1 MHTSHFGEGVPFGP
15 TTETAKE
22 ILREEDKRL
31 LREIAKVGGMER
43 YIQNHPEFNKD
54 FFNKEKRCLCCMD
67 ERTAKGTLN
76 LPGSGI
82 LIEGEKA
89 QEAFR
94 QRLQEAEIEG
104 VYSHDG
110 CGAAKLYAKEH
121 GINDPNKAAVE
132 YAQNLALKLG
142 IEYKGHLK
150 TSGDH
155 PGRVV
160 YYDTTGYLNR
170 ESPVWQEK
178 MPTGFAIS
186 RHVLNEREG
195 MDALLLAVKIA
206 FSEHGEGFGRFTE
219 SDPLSLVYVLPDTQA
234 DQALTQQQLQ
244 QELER
249 CYQKLVE
256 ELPQIK
262 GKIRIEGF
270 HAPAPV
276 EAEQESKHKEKV
288 NVDQKEESI
297 EEDQEE
303 ERSAA

>member
-1 MHTSHFGEGVPFGP
+1 MMYKPHFGEGIPFGP
-15 TTETAKE
+15 STERAKE

-31 LREIAKVGGMER
+31 LREIANVGGMER
-43 YIQNHPEFNKD
+43 YLQSHPEFNKD
-54 FFNKEKRCLCCMD
+54 FFTKEKRCLCCMD

-82 LIEGEKA
+82 MIEGEEA

-94 QRLQEAEIEG
+94 QRLQEAKIEG

-110 CGAAKLYAKEH
+110 CGASKLYAKEH
-121 GINDPNKAAVE
+121 GIDDPNKAAVD
-132 YAQNLALKLG
+132 YAKDLALKLG

-170 ESPVWQEK
+170 ESPIWQEK

-219 SDPLSLVYVLPDTQA
+219 SDPLSLIYVLAQSEERQNITE
-234 DQALTQQQLQ
+234 QQLQ
-244 QELER
+244 NELHK
-249 CYQKLVE
+249 CYQTLE
-256 ELPQIK
+256 EEFPQIK

-270 HAPAPV
+270 HASVP
-276 EAEQESKHKEKV
+276 E
-288 NVDQKEESI
+288 
-297 EEDQEE
+297 
-303 ERSAA
+303 

>member
-1 MHTSHFGEGVPFGP
+1 MYRSHFGEGIPFGP
-15 TTETAKE
+15 TTERAKE

-31 LREIAKVGGMER
+31 LREIAKEGGMER
-43 YIQNHPEFNKD
+43 YIQEHPEFKSV
-54 FFNKEKRCLCCMD
+54 FFTKEKRCLCCMD

-82 LIEGEKA
+82 MIEGEEAQKA
-89 QEAFR
+89 FQ
-94 QRLQEAEIEG
+94 QRLKEAQIEG
-104 VYSHDG
+104 VYSHDQ
-110 CGAAKLYAKEH
+110 CGAAKLYAKDH
-121 GINDPNKAAVE
+121 HIADPNEAAVA
-132 YAQNLALKLG
+132 YAKDLALKLG

-170 ESPVWQEK
+170 ESATWQEH

-195 MDALLLAVKIA
+195 MNALLLAVKIA

-276 EAEQESKHKEKV
+276 E
-288 NVDQKEESI
+288 EE
-297 EEDQEE
+297 
-303 ERSAA
+303 